1 MSTKQS
7 QEPSATDEKDAAAFM
22 PKLPPIPR
30 AIDLHMTATRRK
42 RVDLRQTMSMD
53 DVTLEKT
60 QQWKS
65 STSTKQMLETLVL
78 SQQLDSQIATE
89 DFISRHKDPP
99 SRPDIPDAI
108 MSANRK
114 AMLNYRKMKSRATKG
129 KVVPMSAEAWD
140 RIEGLVPHQ
149 LTKYKDI
156 PFDQRKPH
164 EKRMVQ
170 LHGNL
175 EDEIKQSYEGT
186 LRSLMVSSILQS
198 PEGNEDKS
206 LIKPQELE
214 TGMDY
219 SSEWHETYLKNASH
233 LSSSLLVFD
242 PLLVNL
248 EQLWE
253 KCVGKDL
260 AVSVSQLQKAQQS
273 QKFLYTDE
281 SFYLDVLGSIDEFL
295 QHLLTTWFTDASDVL
310 AGHLEQVENEKNENI
325 RRALLMGRQ
334 REEVEAEF
342 DKTAETKLTLLHANI
357 VMGLSLS
364 VMIQDTILTFTHDLL
379 HMPPNESLKFTLKLT
394 LQDESSFEIEPSVL
408 DLENMLHGIVD
419 KIAVCTKDF
428 VTIDS
433 WLEGTVEKLRV
444 DVDPECIV
452 AGKKNMTQF
461 LENAMKPVHELVK
474 ELRQFDEV
482 LRGGDL
488 EEEVQVFLMSESNFE
503 EYDKMIQTVNKVKAS
518 IMDYPNLYLV
528 PSLEVNLKPLRDGL
542 VARCN
547 RLSKKL
553 LDSLTEKHVNECRD
567 IIRRFETIS
576 KQALTEPEDSK
587 EMFALMAFMNNVR
600 SEELGLLKERIDKR
614 QQLMMYLLSHH
625 HVNHHILAINSST
638 VTWPTRILPVFDEN
652 AILLENV
659 KRRAEQMLVSKKE
672 KLLLEIEKV
681 RKRLA
686 ELELASDMKTMSKY
700 LKEVQNIQKKLAELN
715 GQTGLVNKEEKLF
728 GWEPSSYPMIDDLH
742 KASEPFLNLFEVTND
757 WQKLLRKWTD
767 GPFTD
772 LDPDLIDERVDEFWR
787 EFYKK
792 AKGYSPD
799 THMYKICDNVKVEI
813 TKFKTHLPLIQVI
826 CNLGLRERHWDK
838 MSAVI
843 GRNVAP
849 DSSSTL
855 KQYIDYELDDKLAE
869 LEVISG
875 SASKEYSLEKA
886 MIRMESEWEPMEFH
900 LTSYR
905 DTGVKILSSL
915 DEIQTML
922 DDHLVKTQT
931 MRGSPFIKP
940 FQDRIHAWE
949 KKLVTTQDII
959 DGWLK
964 VQATWLYL
972 EPIFSS
978 PDIMAQM
985 PAEGELFTQV
995 DRQFRRIMAHCEEDR
1010 RVLVTCTLDGLLET
1024 IQNSNEML
1032 EKILKGLNDYL
1043 EKKRLYFARF
1053 FFLSND
1059 EMLEILSETKDPTR
1073 VQPHL
1078 KKCFE
1083 GMRKLAFTDDL
1094 DITTIISSEG
1104 ERVELSN
1111 QISTSAARG
1120 QVEKWLLELETM
1132 MRASVKEQI
1141 VNALE
1146 AYTLQKRT
1154 DWVQQWP
1161 GQVVICVGQTYWTTG
1176 VHEAIAHG
1184 QKGLVAFCEKLESE
1198 LQDIVALVRGKLP
1211 KQVRITLGALVT
1223 LDVHARDVTIAMKD
1237 NGVSDDNDF
1246 KWLSQLRY
1254 YWSKDED
1261 KMLVKMINSICDYA
1275 YEYLGN
1281 SFRLVVTPLTDRCYR
1296 TLIGAYALHYGGAP
1310 EGPAGTGKTETVKDL
1325 AKALA
1330 IQCVV
1335 FNCSD
1340 GLDYLAMGKF
1350 FKGLASAGAWA
1361 CFDEFNRIDLEVL
1374 SVVAQQILQVQ
1385 RGIEAGYTRFMFEGT
1400 ELNLQHTCNTY
1411 ITMNPG
1417 YAGRSE
1423 LPDNLKV
1430 LFRTVAMMVPDYAM
1444 IAEIMLYSFGF
1455 INARPMSVKITTT
1468 YKLCSEQL
1476 SSQFHYDYGMRAVK
1490 AVLSAAGNLK
1500 LQYPDE
1506 NEGILI
1512 LRAIVDVNLPKFLS
1526 HDIPLFNG
1534 IISDLFPEIALP
1546 KADYSELFHAADI
1559 VCEKDNLQAT
1569 EAFREKLA
1577 QMYEMMIVRHGF
1589 MLVGEPFAAKT
1600 AVLKVLAESLTL
1612 IAKQYDGQLTDDG
1625 EPLKRGVEFKI
1636 INPKS
1641 VTLGQLYGSFDLV
1654 SHEWSDGVLATS
1666 FRQMAANT
1674 NPNRKWTVFDGPVD
1688 AVWIENMNTVL
1699 DDNKKLCL
1707 MSGEIIALSDTMSLI
1722 FETMDLSQASPA
1734 TVSRCGMIYLEPS
1747 QLGWEPHVLS
1757 WLRSRPD
1764 YVTEPL
1770 RGILK
1775 ELFDTFIPVGL
1786 KFVRRRL
1793 RQYVK
1798 VDDIMFVHSLFRLLD
1813 SYMKEEFETEKNA
1826 KVLEG
1831 WVKGIFLFCF
1841 IWSFGASTNN
1851 DGRKLFDD
1859 FLRKLCKNEWEDA
1872 SCPVKFDTLFPD
1884 EGLVYD
1890 YLFEQKGKGKW
1901 LKWTAT
1907 ASTDLHI
1914 RPGQKLKDCIVPTP
1928 DTIRYKYLMEAL
1940 IKNRVPLLFVG
1951 PTGTGKSVYVK
1962 EKLLLEMDK
1971 NTYIPLFL
1979 TFSARTTSTQ
1989 TQTFVLA
1996 KLDKRRKGVYGPRV
2010 GTQCVA
2016 FIDDLNMP
2024 AVEKYGAQPP
2034 IELLR
2039 QFLDHGFWY
2048 DFSDTSR
2055 MDIQDVLF
2063 VSAMGPPGGGRN
2075 NVTSRMLRHV
2085 NVISITEFSD
2095 ETMTRIFTTILSRAF
2110 KEGHFPM
2117 DLQGMCSNIVAA
2129 TMHVY
2134 KSAIENLLPTPT
2146 KSHYTFNLRDFARVI
2161 NGITLMRGTIAG
2173 DKNKMCRLWAHEVL
2187 RVFDDRLIDSNDHN
2201 WLFELLK
2208 DTVKSHFKLS
2218 FDGVFSTIQASGPQF
2233 SHADMGGLL
2242 YGDFIDLDVDTR
2254 DYDEISD
2261 LHKLSE
2267 TVRGALEE
2275 YNNINKSPMH
2285 LIIFRYVL
2293 EHLCRIGRILK
2304 QDGGHC
2310 VCVGVGGSGR
2320 QSVTRLAAHIADYGL
2335 FQPEITKQYGDEE
2348 WRDDIKKMMRKAGA
2362 DNKPMVFLMSDSQI
2376 KNESML
2382 EDIDAILNSGEVAN
2396 IFATDEKAE
2405 VCEAVRADAM
2415 SFNPQGELS
2424 MLDLYSF
2431 FVSRCR
2437 DNLHIVLAFS
2447 PIGSAFRN
2455 RIRMFP
2461 SLVNCC
2467 TIDWFQPWPAE
2478 ALELVAHNFIA
2489 DIEMADDEKHTV
2501 VKMCQYFDTSTR
2513 DLSERFFHDLHR
2525 HTYITPTSYLEL
2537 VKAFK
2542 SLLQKKRDD
2551 IMKVKNQYTTGL
2563 QKLDF
2568 AASQVASMQH
2578 QLEELQPKLAQAQID
2593 NQKMMEQ
2600 ISKETQESAVIEE
2613 TVKKDEAFVSEKT
2626 AIAQAEKA
2634 ECEELLAEAVPALE
2648 AALAALNTLKKADI
2662 DVVKSMKAPPA
2673 GVKLVME
2680 AVCVMKGIKPE
2691 KITDPTGQKVTDY
2704 WGPSKKVL
2712 GDMKF
2717 LESLRTYDK
2726 DNIHPKI
2733 MKEIRDNYISH
2744 EDFVPAKVAKASSAA
2759 EGLCRWV
2766 RAMEVYDRVAKVVA
2780 PKRAALI
2787 EKETE
2792 VAELT
2797 ATLQRKQAEL
2807 KEVRDR
2813 LQSLSDQLAEK
2824 VKEKEDLEQE
2834 VDLCGKKLDRA
2845 QKLIGGLGG
2854 EKKRWAEAAERLQA
2868 AYDNVTGDILVSSGV
2883 IAYLGPYT
2891 SVYRQEIVDEWL
2903 QECRKAK
2910 LACSTHYSIQEIL
2923 GDPVKIRSWNI
2934 EGLPTDDFSVG
2945 NGVILENSRRWPLMI
2960 DPQGQANKWVKN
2972 MEKDN
2977 SINVIKL
2984 TDETFMRT
2992 LENAIQFGTPVLLE
3006 NVGEELDP
3014 ALEPLL
3020 QKTTFKQGGV
3030 VCMKLGENVL
3040 EYSSD
3045 FRFYVTTKLPN
3056 PHYLPETATKV
3067 SLINFMITPEGL
3079 EDQLL
3084 GIVVAKEQPAL
3095 EEERQKLIVQ
3105 SAENKRQL
3113 KDIEKKILETLSASQ
3128 GNILEDE
3135 AAIKVLDDAKILS
3148 DEIQKKQQAAEATQD
3163 KINENRKGYQPV
3175 AAHSAILFFVI
3186 ADLAN
3191 IDPMYQYSLTWFVNL
3206 FVASIGASTK
3216 SKQLEKRLRYLTD
3229 HFSYSLYC
3237 NVCRSLFEKDKLLFA
3252 FLLCTSLL
3260 KSRKQLAQ
3268 EELMFFLTGG
3278 VGLENSR
3285 ENPDETWISKK
3296 MWDEICRMSEL
3307 TGFSKHNF
3315 LKDFENDPMQW
3326 KYVYDSKHPHTVD
3339 LPSKWQGE
3347 LSDFQRMIVLRVI
3360 RPDKAVPMS
3369 RRFVEGKL
3377 GQKFTEPPPFDLAQ
3391 SYADSFCTAPLIF
3404 VLSPGADPMA
3414 QLLKFAE
3421 ASGFGGDKFNA
3432 ISLGQGQGPIAEAL
3446 ISKAREEGSWIA
3458 LQNCHLAV
3466 SWMPALER
3474 LCEEFTENS
3483 VHKDFRL
3490 WLTSYPSD
3498 RFPVSVL
3505 QNGVKMT
3512 NEPPTGLRM
3521 NILQSYLT
3529 DPISDLDF
3537 YNKLEGDKVK
3547 HEAFQKLLF
3556 GLCLFHALVQERRKF
3571 GPLGWNIPYGFNESD
3586 LRISVRQLNIFL
3598 DEYEEAPYDALQYL
3612 TGQCNYGGR
3621 VTDDWDRRCLTS
3633 ILNNTYCS
3641 SVVEV
3646 AKYKF
3651 SQSGVYHVP
3660 PPNGYESYVEFIK
3673 DLPVEQPPEAF
3684 GMHDNVDI
3692 SKDLQETKLLFDSTL
3707 LTQKGASSG
3716 GGGTGQTGEDLAD
3729 SIAQGILEKM
3739 PPLFDLE
3746 LALEKFP
3753 TQYEESM
3760 NTVLVQEM
3768 QRFNRLLG
3776 CIHTTLINLRKAIKG
3791 IVLMS
3796 PDLEEVGTS
3805 LTIGKV
3811 PNKWMDKSYPS
3822 LKPLGSYIA
3831 DFLERLNFLQTWYD
3845 TGKPTVFWISGFYFT
3860 QAFLTGAMQNYAR
3873 KYTIPIDILEFDF
3886 EVLKD
3891 SHDQS
3896 QPPEDGV
3903 YVNGLFLDGARWDKE
3918 AHALG
3923 ESYQKVLF
3931 DSVPSIWM
3939 KPGKKDDINPTNTYT
3954 CPVYKT
3960 SERRGMLSTTGHS
3973 TNYVLPV
3980 QVGLDCENF
3989 SLNLHMELQTRART
4003 HTHTKTK

>member
-1 MSTKQS
+1 MSAKSRET
-7 QEPSATDEKDAAAFM
+7 SASKTSKDVASVM
-22 PKLPPIPR
+22 PRLPPIPR
-30 AIDLHMTATRRK
+30 ANDLHMSTARRK
-42 RVDLRQTMSMD
+42 KVELRQTMNMD
-53 DVTLEKT
+53 EKT
-60 QQWKS
+60 MDKTQKWKS
-65 STSTKQMLETLVL
+65 TTATKQMLETLVQK
-78 SQQLDSQIATE
+78 QQFDSQVATE
-89 DFISRHKDPP
+89 DSLGKHKDAPP
-99 SRPDIPDAI
+99 RPDLPDAI
-108 MSANRK
+108 LSANRK
-114 AMLNYRKMKSRATKG
+114 AMMNYRKMKSRANKG
-129 KVVPMSAEAWD
+129 KVVPLGDDTWA
-140 RIEGLVPHQ
+140 RIEGLVPEK
-149 LTKYKDI
+149 LTNYRDI

-164 EKRMVQ
+164 EKKMVT
-170 LHGNL
+170 LRDDL
-175 EDEIKQSYEGT
+175 EKEIKQTYEGT
-186 LRSLMVSSILQS
+186 LRSLMVSRIVKP

-206 LIKPQELE
+206 LSKPKELE
-214 TGMDY
+214 TGLDF
-219 SSEWHETYLKNASH
+219 STEWHEDFQQHVSKLAGS
-233 LSSSLLVFD
+233 LSVFD
-242 PLLVNL
+242 PLLIKL
-248 EQLWE
+248 EQLW
-253 KCVGKDL
+253 GKSVAPKV
-260 AVSVSQLQKAQQS
+260 AVSVEQLQSQQ
-273 QKFLYTDE
+273 QKQSFLYTDE
-281 SFYLDVLGSIDEFL
+281 SFRADVSSSIEESM
-295 QHLLTTWFTDASDVL
+295 QQLLSTWFTDVSDLL
-310 AGHLEQVENEKNENI
+310 AEHVDRVEKEKADNI
-325 RRALLMGRQ
+325 RKALLMGRQ
-334 REEVEAEF
+334 ASEVEVEF
-342 DKTAETKLTLLHANI
+342 DTTQELKSIFKHANI
-357 VMGLSLS
+357 IMGKQLSNFL
-364 VMIQDTILTFTHDLL
+364 QDTIISFSNDLL
-379 HMPPNESLKFTLKLT
+379 HMPADESLLFTLKLT
-394 LQDESSFEIEPSVL
+394 VQDECSYDIEPSVTT
-408 DLENMLHGIVD
+408 LEDMLHSLID
-419 KIAVCTKDF
+419 KIANATKDF
-428 VTIDS
+428 VTVES
-433 WLEGTVEKLRV
+433 WLEGTIHKLGV
-444 DVDPECIV
+444 TLDPQCI
-452 AGKKNMTQF
+452 ADGKKTMSQF
-461 LENAMKPVHELVK
+461 LQDIMKPVHDLLEELQK
-474 ELRQFDEV
+474 FDEV
-482 LRGGDL
+482 LKGGDL
-488 EEEVQVFLMSESNFE
+488 EEEVQVFLMGSGSFE
-503 EYDKMIQTVNKVKAS
+503 EYQKMVENIAQIKSN
-518 IMDYPNLYLV
+518 IMQYPNTCIF
-528 PSLEVNLKPLRDGL
+528 PSLEVNMKPLRDGL
-542 VARCN
+542 VSRCN
-547 RLSKKL
+547 YLSKRL
-553 LDSLTEKHVNECRD
+553 LDSLTEKHVSECRD
-567 IIRRFETIS
+567 IIKRFETIS
-576 KQALTEPEDSK
+576 KKALTEPEDSK
-587 EMFALMAFMNNVR
+587 EMFALMAYMDNVR
-600 SEELGLLKERIDKR
+600 GEELEILKERIEKR
-614 QQLMMYLLSHH
+614 QQLMMYLLSNHH
-625 HVNHHILAINSST
+625 MNHHILSINSST

-652 AILLENV
+652 AVLLENV

-686 ELELASDMKTMSKY
+686 ELENASDMKAIGKY
-700 LKEVQNIQKKLAELN
+700 LKEVQNIQKKLTELN
-715 GQTGLVNKEEKLF
+715 GQTGLINKEEKLF
-728 GWEPSSYPMIDDLH
+728 GWEASSYPMINDLL
-742 KASEPFLNLFEVTND
+742 KESTPFLNLFETTNE
-757 WQKLLRKWTD
+757 WQKSLRKWKD

-772 LDPDLIDERVDEFWR
+772 LDPDVIGERVDEFWR

-799 THMYKICDNVKVEI
+799 SHMYKICDAVKVEI
-813 TKFKTHLPLIQVI
+813 SKFKTHLPLVQII
-826 CNLGLRERHWDK
+826 CNLGLRERHWET
-838 MSAVI
+838 MS
-843 GRNVAP
+843 NVVGKNIAP

-855 KQYIDYELDDKLAE
+855 KQYLDFDLDDKLEE
-869 LEVISG
+869 LEAISG
-875 SASKEYSLEKA
+875 GASKEFSLEKA
-886 MIRMESEWEPMEFH
+886 MDRMESEWEPMEFH
-900 LTSYR
+900 LSDYR

-940 FQDRIHAWE
+940 FQDRIQAWE
-949 KKLVTTQDII
+949 KKLVVTQDII

-985 PAEGELFTQV
+985 PVEGELFTQV
-995 DRQFRRIMAHCEEDR
+995 DRQFRRIMAHCGEDPH
-1010 RVLVTCTLDGLLET
+1010 VLITCALDGLLDT
-1024 IQNSNEML
+1024 VVGCNDML

-1083 GMRKLAFTDDL
+1083 GMRKLAFTEEL

-1104 ERVELSN
+1104 EKVELATP
-1111 QISTSAARG
+1111 ISTSAARG
-1120 QVEKWLLELETM
+1120 QVEKWLLELEGM
-1132 MRASVKEQI
+1132 MRTSVKEQI

-1146 AYTLQKRT
+1146 AYNKEKRT
-1154 DWVQQWP
+1154 EWVQKWP

-1176 VHEAIAHG
+1176 VHKAITNG
-1184 QKGLVAFCEKLESE
+1184 QKGLNAYCEQLESE

-1223 LDVHARDVTIAMKD
+1223 LDVHARDVTIGLKD
-1237 NGVSDDNDF
+1237 EGVTSDNDF
-1246 KWLSQLRY
+1246 KWLCQLRY
-1254 YWSKDED
+1254 YWSNDCD

-1385 RGIEAGYTRFMFEGT
+1385 RGIEAGYKRFMFEGT
-1400 ELNLQHTCNTY
+1400 ELDLQHTCNTY

-1455 INARPMSVKITTT
+1455 VNARPMSVKITTT

-1500 LQYPDE
+1500 LQFPDE

-1534 IISDLFPEIALP
+1534 IISDLFPEITLP
-1546 KADYSELFHAADI
+1546 KADYAELFAAADKI
-1559 VCEKDNLQAT
+1559 CERENLQAT
-1569 EAFREKLA
+1569 EEFREKLA

-1600 AVLKVLAESLTL
+1600 TVMKVLAESLSL
-1612 IAKQYDGQLTDDG
+1612 IAKDYAGQLNDEG

-1641 VTLGQLYGSFDLV
+1641 ITLGQLYGSFDAV

-1674 NPNRKWTVFDGPVD
+1674 STNRKWTVFDGPVD

-1707 MSGEIIALSDTMSLI
+1707 MSGEIIALSDTMSMI

-1747 QLGWEPHVLS
+1747 QLGWKPHMTS
-1757 WLRSRPD
+1757 WLHSRPE
-1764 YVTEPL
+1764 YVTEAL
-1770 RGILK
+1770 RNLLK
-1775 ELFDTFIPVGL
+1775 DLCEAFIPAGL
-1786 KFVRRRL
+1786 RFVRKQL
-1793 RQYVK
+1793 RQYVT

-1813 SYMKEEFETEKNA
+1813 SCMKGEFETEKNA

-1831 WVKGIFLFCF
+1831 WVRGTFLFCF

-1851 DGRKLFDD
+1851 DGRKMFDE
-1859 FLRKLCKNEWEDA
+1859 FTRKLYKNELEEYPC
-1872 SCPVKFDTLFPD
+1872 SVKYDVFIPD
-1884 EGLVYD
+1884 DGLVYD
-1890 YLFEQKGKGKW
+1890 YMFEQKGKGKW

-1907 ASTDLHI
+1907 ASTDLKI

-1928 DTIRYKYLMEAL
+1928 DTIRYKYLMDVL
-1940 IKNRVPLLFVG
+1940 IRNRVPLLFVG
-1951 PTGTGKSVYVK
+1951 PTGTGKSVYIK

-1971 NTYIPLFL
+1971 SIYIPLFL

-1989 TQTFVLA
+1989 TQNFVLA

-2010 GTQCVA
+2010 GKQCVA
-2016 FIDDLNMP
+2016 FVDDLNMP
-2024 AVEKYGAQPP
+2024 AVEIYGAQPP

-2048 DFSDTSR
+2048 DFADTSR

-2075 NVTSRMLRHV
+2075 NITSRMLRHV
-2085 NVISITEFSD
+2085 NLVSITEFSD
-2095 ETMTRIFTTILSRAF
+2095 ETMTRIFSTILTRAF

-2129 TMHVY
+2129 TMHIY
-2134 KSAIENLLPTPT
+2134 KSSIENLLPTPA

-2161 NGITLMRGTIAG
+2161 NGITLMKGTIAG

-2187 RVFDDRLIDSNDHN
+2187 RVFDDRLIDEGDHK
-2201 WLFELLK
+2201 WLFSILK

-2218 FDGVFSTIQASGPQF
+2218 FDAVFSNIETSGGQLD
-2233 SHADMGGLL
+2233 HTAMGGLL
-2242 YGDFIDLDVDTR
+2242 FGDFIDLDMESR
-2254 DYDEISD
+2254 DYDEITD
-2261 LHKLSE
+2261 LDKLAA

-2293 EHLCRIGRILK
+2293 EHLCRLGRILK

-2348 WRDDIKKMMRKAGA
+2348 WREDIKMMMRKAGA
-2362 DNKPMVFLMSDSQI
+2362 EGNPMVFLLSDSQI

-2396 IFATDEKAE
+2396 IFPPDEKAE

-2415 SFNPQGELS
+2415 SFDPQAELT

-2447 PIGSAFRN
+2447 PIGAAFRN

-2467 TIDWFQPWPAE
+2467 TIDWFRPWPAE

-2489 DIEMADDEKHTV
+2489 DIEMPDEEKVNV

-2513 DLSERFFHDLHR
+2513 DLSERFLHDLHR

-2542 SLLQKKRDD
+2542 LLLQQKRDD

-2563 QKLDF
+2563 DKLEF
-2568 AASQVASMQH
+2568 AASQVASMQ
-2578 QLEELQPKLAQAQID
+2578 QELEDLQPKLAQAQVD
-2593 NQKMMEQ
+2593 NQAMMVQ
-2600 ISKETQESAVIEE
+2600 ISKESEEAAVIEAN
-2613 TVKKDEAFVSEKT
+2613 VRKDEAFVSEKT
-2626 AIAQAEKA
+2626 SVAQAEKS

-2648 AALAALNTLKKADI
+2648 AALSALNTLKKQDV

-2673 GVKLVME
+2673 GVRLVME
-2680 AVCVMKGIKPE
+2680 AVCVMKGQKPE
-2691 KITDPTGQKVTDY
+2691 KVTDPSGNKVLDY
-2704 WGPSKKVL
+2704 WGPSKKLL

-2726 DNIHPKI
+2726 DNISPKI
-2733 MKEIRDNYISH
+2733 MKEIRDKFINH
-2744 EDFVPAKVAKASSAA
+2744 EDFVPSKVAKASSAA
-2759 EGLCRWV
+2759 EGLCKWV

-2780 PKRAALI
+2780 PKRAALK

-2797 ATLQRKQAEL
+2797 ATLQQKQAEL
-2807 KEVRDR
+2807 KEVQDR

-2824 VKEKEDLEQE
+2824 VKEKEELEAK
-2834 VDLCGKKLDRA
+2834 VDLCAKKLDRA

-2854 EKKRWAEAAERLQA
+2854 EKKRWGEAAERLQA
-2868 AYDNVTGDILVSSGV
+2868 AYDNVTGDILVSSGI

-2891 SVYRQEIVDEWL
+2891 SVYRQELVDDWL
-2903 QECRKAK
+2903 KECRKAK
-2910 LACSTHYSIQEIL
+2910 LACSTHFSIQEIL
-2923 GDPVKIRSWNI
+2923 GDAVKIRSWNI
-2934 EGLPTDDFSVG
+2934 DGLPTDDFSVG

-2972 MEKDN
+2972 MEKEN
-2977 SINVIKL
+2977 SLNVIKL

-3030 VCMKLGENVL
+3030 ICMKLGENIL

-3067 SLINFMITPEGL
+3067 TLINFMITPEGL

-3113 KDIEKKILETLSASQ
+3113 KEIEKRILETLSASQ

-3135 AAIKVLDDAKILS
+3135 GAIKVLDDAKILS
-3148 DEIQKKQQAAEATQD
+3148 DEIQVKQQAAEATQN
-3163 KINENRKGYQPV
+3163 KINENRKGYKPV

-3206 FVASIGASTK
+3206 FVASIAGSTK

-3229 HFSYSLYC
+3229 HFTYSLYC

-3260 KSRKQLAQ
+3260 KSRKQLEQ

-3278 VGLENSR
+3278 VGLENTR
-3285 ENPDETWISKK
+3285 NNPDESWISKK

-3307 TGFSKHNF
+3307 PAFKKMKF
-3315 LKDFENDPMQW
+3315 LEDFETDPIQW
-3326 KYVYDSKHPHTVD
+3326 KYVYNSKHPHTLD
-3339 LPSKWQGE
+3339 LPDKWNGK
-3347 LSDFQRMIVLRVI
+3347 LSDFQRMILIRVI
-3360 RPDKAVPMS
+3360 RPDKAVPLS
-3369 RRFVEGKL
+3369 RLFVEGKL
-3377 GQKFTEPPPFDLAQ
+3377 GKKFTEPPPFDLAE
-3391 SYADSFCTAPLIF
+3391 SYADSIHTAPLIF

-3414 QLLKFAE
+3414 QLLKFAD

-3432 ISLGQGQGPIAEAL
+3432 ISLGQGQGPVAEAL
-3446 ISKAREEGSWIA
+3446 IDKARQEGSWIA

-3466 SWMPALER
+3466 SWMPKLER
-3474 LCEEFTENS
+3474 LCEEFTDDT

-3498 RFPVSVL
+3498 KFPVSVL

-3521 NILQSYLT
+3521 NVLQSYLT
-3529 DPISDLDF
+3529 DPISDGDF
-3537 YNKLEGDKVK
+3537 FNKLAEDKEK
-3547 HEAFQKLLF
+3547 HGAFQKLLF

-3586 LRISVRQLNIFL
+3586 LRISVRQLNIFV
-3598 DEYEEAPYDALQYL
+3598 DEYDEVPYDALQYL

-3633 ILNNTYCS
+3633 ILNNTYCP

-3646 AKYKF
+3646 TKYKF

-3673 DLPVEQPPEAF
+3673 DLPMEQPPEAF

-3692 SKDLQETKLLFDSTL
+3692 SKDLQDTKLLFDSTL
-3707 LTQKGASSG
+3707 LTQKGAGSGSG
-3716 GGGTGQTGEDLAD
+3716 GSGQSGEDLAD
-3729 SIAQGILEKM
+3729 SIAHGILEKM
-3739 PPLFDLE
+3739 PALFDLE
-3746 LALEKFP
+3746 LALEKYP

-3768 QRFNRLLG
+3768 QRFNRLLE
-3776 CIHTTLINLRKAIKG
+3776 CIHTTLVNLRKAIKG

-3796 PDLEEVGTS
+3796 PDLEEVGMS
-3805 LTIGKV
+3805 LTIGKI
-3811 PNKWMDKSYPS
+3811 PNSWMAKSYPS

-3831 DFLERLNFLQTWYD
+3831 DFLERLSFLQKWYD
-3845 TGKPTVFWISGFYFT
+3845 VGKPPVFWLSGFYFT

-3873 KYTIPIDILEFDF
+3873 KYTIPIDILGFEF
-3886 EVLKD
+3886 EVLRD
-3891 SHDQS
+3891 DHDESH
-3896 QPPEDGV
+3896 PPDDGV

-3918 AHALG
+3918 KHALG
-3923 ESYQKVLF
+3923 ESFAKVLF
-3931 DSVPSIWM
+3931 DSVPTIWM
-3939 KPGKKDDINPTNTYT
+3939 RPNKKNDIVVKGSYT

-3980 QVGLDCENF
+3980 QLPSTESEDHWIRRGVAMICQLDD
-3989 SLNLHMELQTRART
+3989 
-4003 HTHTKTK
+4003 